1 MREKWIEQQLVKAV
15 KDIGGIALKIVSLGF
30 DGMPDRLILLPNR
43 KIAFVEVKAPGKT
56 LRPLQEKRKRQL
68 EALGFLVFCLDNLEQ
83 IGGILC
89 EIQTS

>member
-15 KDIGGIALKIVSLGF
+15 KDIGGIALKIVSPGF

-43 KIAFVEVKAPGKT
+43 KAAFVEVKALGKS

-68 EALGFLVFCLDNLEQ
+68 EALGILVFCLDNIEQ
-83 IGGILC
+83 IGGILR
-89 EIQTS
+89 EIQAS

>member
-1 MREKWIEQQLVKAV
+1 MREKKIEQQLVKEV
-15 KDIGGIALKIVSLGF
+15 KDIGGIALKIVSPGF
-30 DGMPDRLILLPNR
+30 DGMPDRLILLPGR

-68 EALGFLVFCLDNLEQ
+68 EALGFLVFCLDHIEQ
-83 IGGILC
+83 IGGILR

>member
-15 KDIGGIALKIVSLGF
+15 KDIGGIALKIVSPGF

-43 KIAFVEVKAPGKT
+43 KAAFVEVKALGKS

-68 EALGFLVFCLDNLEQ
+68 EALGFLLFCLDNIEQ
-83 IGGILC
+83 IGGILR
-89 EIQTS
+89 EIQAS